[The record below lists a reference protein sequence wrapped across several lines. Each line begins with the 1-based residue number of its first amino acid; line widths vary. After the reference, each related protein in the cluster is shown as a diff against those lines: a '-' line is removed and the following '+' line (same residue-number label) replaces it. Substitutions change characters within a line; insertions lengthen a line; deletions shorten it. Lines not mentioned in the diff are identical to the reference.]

1 MSQNKILSFLL
12 ELGGCFGKFWDY
24 KSKIRMKKICI
35 IILLIISSLNIF
47 AQENESEKKTEKDP
61 LKNAEAAFDKA
72 FDGLFKT
79 KKKSEDPK
87 KQEPVAKE
95 KEVEKKESKG
105 SFGGFSFG
113 GKPKANYSF
122 VSSMTMKISSTPAK
136 EKTATIMRS
145 KYLFGADDKAVGVKF
160 LNSSNAD
167 MQKSQATIE
176 MFLMDFE
183 QNKFFTFT
191 NNEGTK
197 NVMAIGYKPDKL
209 EQYAT
214 ENDEKIKITK
224 TTETKTIAGYKCEG
238 YRIEDQESKDQV
250 LMWISQNKVGDF
262 AKMGQKMG
270 GNAGM
275 TGKGNSKNYMAYTA
289 HPELAKIMAQGR
301 AVLGYSIRSEK
312 GDQTD
317 MEVEEIKVNDKF
329 TFDTAPYKSM
339 F

>member
-1 MSQNKILSFLL
+1 M
-12 ELGGCFGKFWDY
+12 
-24 KSKIRMKKICI
+24 
-35 IILLIISSLNIF
+35 
-47 AQENESEKKTEKDP
+47 
-61 LKNAEAAFDKA
+61 
-72 FDGLFKT
+72 
-79 KKKSEDPK
+79 
-87 KQEPVAKE
+87 
-95 KEVEKKESKG
+95 
-105 SFGGFSFG
+105 
-113 GKPKANYSF
+113 
-122 VSSMTMKISSTPAK
+122 
-136 EKTATIMRS
+136 
-145 KYLFGADDKAVGVKF
+145 
-160 LNSSNAD
+160 
-167 MQKSQATIE
+167 E
-176 MFLMDFE
+176 MFVMDFE

-214 ENDEKIKITK
+214 ENEEQIKITK
-224 TTETKTIAGYKCEG
+224 TSETKTIAGYKCDG

-250 LMWISQNKVGDF
+250 LMWISQSRVGDF

-275 TGKGNSKNYMAYTA
+275 TGKGASKNYMAYTA

-317 MEVEEIKVNDKF
+317 MEVEEIKVSDKF
-329 TFDTAPYKSM
+329 TFDTAAYKSM